1 MITIKDM
8 ADLAGV
14 SPTTVTNVLHG
25 RTKKMS
31 KETLQK
37 VQAVIDSS
45 DYVSNMGARL
55 LANYGSKIIGVILN
69 YDRRGESNII
79 SDPFYGTVVGSLEK
93 EIREHGY
100 YMMLYTAGNIE
111 ETVRLAKSWNIEG
124 LIALGCKPSDA
135 RKMKEQMDLPVVF
148 IDSYFEDKD
157 YEYHNVG
164 LKDFEGGY
172 LMTNYLINKGHRK
185 IAFLADED
193 EVVGVDKARLDGYK
207 TALKEHGIVF
217 HKNVM
222 SSMMWQMWN
231 SPFHKITLLYIVFG
245 LPMNTFLYTGYIK
258 SIPEALDEA
267 ACIDGASPF
276 QTFLIVMFPT
286 LKPMTATVA
295 ILSVMWTWNDFLMP
309 LVLLSDQKQ
318 QTLQLS
324 QYVFQGQFNTQY
336 NLAFASYLLVLLP
349 VLVFYIIC
357 QKWIIS
363 GVVAGSVKQ

>member
-135 RKMKEQMDLPVVF
+135 RKMKEQMNLPVVF

-207 TALKEHGIVF
+207 TALKEHGILF
-217 HKNVM
+217 HKED
-222 SSMMWQMWN
+222 
-231 SPFHKITLLYIVFG
+231 YISLNFRKQIRHTR
-245 LPMNTFLYTGYIK
+245 LWEFAQLRLKDYT
-258 SIPEALDEA
+258 AL
-267 ACIDGASPF
+267 F
-276 QTFLIVMFPT
+276 
-286 LKPMTATVA
+286 
-295 ILSVMWTWNDFLMP
+295 
-309 LVLLSDQKQ
+309 
-318 QTLQLS
+318 
-324 QYVFQGQFNTQY
+324 
-336 NLAFASYLLVLLP
+336 FASDFYASEAVNIFETQEIHVPQDISVVGFDNNIFSINCRPMLTTVQQDVEAKGYYAFDMLYKLIKGETCEETNVRLP
-349 VLVFYIIC
+349 VKLVIRE
-357 QKWIIS
+357 
-363 GVVAGSVKQ
+363 SVKKIK